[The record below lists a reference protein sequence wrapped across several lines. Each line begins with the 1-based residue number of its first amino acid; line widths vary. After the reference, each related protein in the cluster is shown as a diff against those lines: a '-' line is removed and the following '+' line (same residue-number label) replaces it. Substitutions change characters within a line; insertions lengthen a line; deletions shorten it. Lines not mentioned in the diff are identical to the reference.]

1 MVKTVNG
8 IIVIDGC
15 NDSNLGNNNQENPS
29 TPDSTSGQSPNPN
42 GTNSNPLNS
51 PRVIQEEKNEKEE
64 NIMQSLYGLSPPNFS
79 SDEDDSDDDNNNNNN
94 NNNLQQMDQ
103 PDYEMLQ
110 EVVDV
115 FNDFLID
122 SVKDC
127 FHSLVELV
135 TCFQFACVY
144 SDVLSFFYS
153 AEELLSLENE
163 IISKHFTIQENLY
176 HFRDVTFKNK
186 VIMYLRILR
195 ELLEEERDDYEK
207 FNNSNQ
213 NNNRHHYMELSL
225 GNLEDTLLF
234 IKKIKNLVRNGK
246 HLRYPS
252 LTWHDRLLSLFDDLN
267 SLNDQSHIHFSIQN
281 YQHHDFKLYTQFKRY
296 KLL

>member
-15 NDSNLGNNNQENPS
+15 DDSNCGNNNQENPS
-29 TPDSTSGQSPNPN
+29 TSDSTSGQSPNPN
-42 GTNSNPLNS
+42 GINSNPLSS
-51 PRVIQEEKNEKEE
+51 PRVIQEEEKEKENEE

-79 SDEDDSDDDNNNNNN
+79 SDEDDSDDNI
-94 NNNLQQMDQ
+94 NLQQIDQ

-110 EVVDV
+110 GVVDV
-115 FNDFLID
+115 FNEFLID

-176 HFRDVTFKNK
+176 HFREVTFKNK

-213 NNNRHHYMELSL
+213 NNNRNHHMKLSL
-225 GNLEDTLLF
+225 GSLEDTLLF

-281 YQHHDFKLYTQFKRY
+281 YQHHDFELYTQFKRY

>member
-1 MVKTVNG
+1 MWNR
-8 IIVIDGC
+8 
-15 NDSNLGNNNQENPS
+15 SLHY
-29 TPDSTSGQSPNPN
+29 
-42 GTNSNPLNS
+42 TNHNHL
-51 PRVIQEEKNEKEE
+51 
-64 NIMQSLYGLSPPNFS
+64 L
-79 SDEDDSDDDNNNNNN
+79 
-94 NNNLQQMDQ
+94 NLQQIDQ

-110 EVVDV
+110 GVVDV
-115 FNDFLID
+115 FNEFLID

-195 ELLEEERDDYEK
+195 ELLEEERDDYEN

-213 NNNRHHYMELSL
+213 NNNRNHHMKLSL
-225 GNLEDTLLF
+225 GSLEDTLLF

-281 YQHHDFKLYTQFKRY
+281 YQHRDFELYTQFKRY
-296 KLL
+296 KLFI